1 MLLGK
6 LAESFCPYYATLPL
20 SHCVLGPAVLSLPI
34 SKVKNTRAL
43 HLVSVRIYSQ
53 HHSTG
58 LGPYIIFYNFRVC
71 HCSTGSTSSQA
82 TTELLVYVI
91 VDGQC
96 SFDELVGAPL
106 PQVEYS
112 GSSKSV
118 NDRDPDRGTHPTQ
131 VLRYENYN
139 DHVKERLQQADVQV

>member
-1 MLLGK
+1 MLPV
-6 LAESFCPYYATLPL
+6 FCRAQ
-20 SHCVLGPAVLSLPI
+20 GQSLPPGP
-34 SKVKNTRAL
+34 SDEQNSTRITLHAL
-43 HLVSVRIYSQ
+43 LTSGA
-53 HHSTG
+53 G
-58 LGPYIIFYNFRVC
+58 LVC
-71 HCSTGSTSSQA
+71 HCSTGSTSRQA
-82 TTELLVYVI
+82 TTKLLVYLI
-91 VDGQC
+91 VDGKC
-96 SFDELVGAPL
+96 SFDELFGAPL